1 MLDRLKDEVYNAD
14 VVLCSHLAPWYPGA
28 HAQLISPNQGI
39 KEHSPLLRQYP
50 DMGHWLLSPGN
61 LGNMIRLTGFFLKL
75 LVVVVL
81 VVASEVVDFVVVVVV
96 VVVVV
101 EDFMLTLVLFWSSPR
116 EFLATQE

>member
-1 MLDRLKDEVYNAD
+1 
-14 VVLCSHLAPWYPGA
+14 
-28 HAQLISPNQGI
+28 
-39 KEHSPLLRQYP
+39 
-50 DMGHWLLSPGN
+50 MGHWLLSPGN

-81 VVASEVVDFVVVVVV
+81 VVASVVVDFVVVV